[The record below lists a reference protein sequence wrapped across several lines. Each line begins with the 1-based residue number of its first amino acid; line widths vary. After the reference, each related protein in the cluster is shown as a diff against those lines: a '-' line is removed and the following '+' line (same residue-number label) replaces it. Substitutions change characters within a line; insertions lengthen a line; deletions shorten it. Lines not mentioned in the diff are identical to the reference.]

1 MNSLRRLLQSNSRE
15 IRFFLGFVVLFV
27 ILQSAHYFTR
37 SYTAPFLVDTMT
49 TRAGSVLINI
59 ITPGEKTVVRDGAII
74 GGATVEIMRGCE
86 GIEGMLLLIAA
97 VLAFPAR
104 THLKVYGIAGG
115 ILFIYAFNLARIA
128 GLYYTVR
135 YKPAL
140 FDMMHI
146 YVGQTVI
153 IIVSLIFFIFWL
165 SRIDRIA
172 QNSRQ

>member
-1 MNSLRRLLQSNSRE
+1 MTLVRRFLRSNARE
-15 IRFFLGFVVLFV
+15 IRFFIGFVALFL
-27 ILQSAHYFTR
+27 ILQAAHYATR
-37 SYTAPFLVDTMT
+37 DYTTPFLVDTMT
-49 TRAGSVLINI
+49 TRASSVLINI
-59 ITPGEKTVVRDGAII
+59 ITPGENTVVRGNAIV

-86 GIEGMLLLIAA
+86 GIEGMLLLLAA

-104 THLKVYGIAGG
+104 LPAKIYGIMGG
-115 ILFIYAFNLARIA
+115 ILFIYLFNLARIA

-153 IIVSLIFFIFWL
+153 IIISLIFFIFWV
-165 SRIDRIA
+165 SRIERVPRTI
-172 QNSRQ
+172 R

>member
-1 MNSLRRLLQSNSRE
+1 MNLLRRLVRSNARE
-15 IRFFLGFVVLFV
+15 IRFFIGFVVLFV
-27 ILQSAHYFTR
+27 LLQAAHYFTR

-49 TRAGSVLINI
+49 TRASSTLINI

-104 THLKVYGIAGG
+104 IRFKIYGIIGG
-115 ILFIYAFNLARIA
+115 IFFIYIFNLARIA
-128 GLYYTVR
+128 GLYYTIR
-135 YKPAL
+135 YNPTL

-153 IIVSLIFFIFWL
+153 IIISLIFFIFWV
-165 SRIDRIA
+165 SRIERIPRS
-172 QNSRQ
+172 SR

>member
-1 MNSLRRLLQSNSRE
+1 MSVVRRFFRSNARE
-15 IRFFLGFVVLFV
+15 IRFFIGFVVLFIV
-27 ILQSAHYFTR
+27 LQAAHYATR
-37 SYTAPFLVDTMT
+37 DYTTPLLVDTMT
-49 TRAGSVLINI
+49 TRASSALINI
-59 ITPGEKTVVRDGAII
+59 ITPDEKTVVRGNAIV

-104 THLKVYGIAGG
+104 APAKIYGIMGG
-115 ILFIYAFNLARIA
+115 ILFIYAFNLTRIA

-135 YKPAL
+135 FRPAL

-153 IIVSLIFFIFWL
+153 IIISLIFFVFWV
-165 SRIDRIA
+165 SRIERIP
-172 QNSRQ
+172 QESR

>member
-1 MNSLRRLLQSNSRE
+1 MRSLRLLLQSNSRE

-27 ILQSAHYFTR
+27 MLQSAHYFTR

-49 TRAGSVLINI
+49 TRAGSALINI

-104 THLKVYGIAGG
+104 IRLKFYGIAGG

-128 GLYYTVR
+128 GLYYTIR

-165 SRIDRIA
+165 SRIERVA
-172 QNSRQ
+172 QNSR

>member
-1 MNSLRRLLQSNSRE
+1 MLRRLLRSNARE
-15 IRFFLGFVVLFV
+15 IKFFISFVVLFFL
-27 ILQSAHYFTR
+27 LQAGHYFTR
-37 SYTAPFLVDTMT
+37 SYTSPFLVDTLT
-49 TRAGSVLINI
+49 TRAGSTLINI
-59 ITPGEKTVVRDGAII
+59 ITPSEKTVVSGGAII

-86 GIEGMLLLIAA
+86 GIEGMLLLVAA
-97 VLAFPAR
+97 ILAFPAR
-104 THLKVYGIAGG
+104 VRFKFYGIAGG

-153 IIVSLIFFIFWL
+153 IIISLIFFIFWV
-165 SRIDRIA
+165 SRIEGIR